1 MVTYAAE
8 KQCLPAI
15 FISWMRKP
23 QVWSCKART
32 SIYPFNYATN
42 AIRFLIY
49 FLSGCHRRLEKW
61 NIYFIV
67 RQGHVLKWQFHM
79 LPKKKKKNHRCLKMM
94 GSLWFSTN
102 TWKLPKGKF
111 PAFIK
116 IPMSLFYSLAYGTV
130 YKTLQPSRMPV
141 VQFYIPGLGYFL
153 FRIIYLHCKTLLTVL
168 FRMISCL
175 LWLERVVS

>member
-79 LPKKKKKNHRCLKMM
+79 LQKKKKKKSQMPENDGKLVIFHKHMKTSQRQIPCFHQNTHESLLFSSIWYCL
-94 GSLWFSTN
+94 
-102 TWKLPKGKF
+102 
-111 PAFIK
+111 
-116 IPMSLFYSLAYGTV
+116 
-130 YKTLQPSRMPV
+130 
-141 VQFYIPGLGYFL
+141 
-153 FRIIYLHCKTLLTVL
+153 
-168 FRMISCL
+168 
-175 LWLERVVS
+175 